1 MTSDTKQHFRVI
13 SNPDMEEKEKLR
25 TYQTNPNS
33 PATEE
38 LRTYR
43 TGSDN
48 PLREKFMKYV
58 NNEAGKRFT
67 VEDLLNW

>member
-1 MTSDTKQHFRVI
+1 MATDARQKFTVI
-13 SNPDMEEKEKLR
+13 TNHELEEKDKKR
-25 TYQTNPNS
+25 TYQSNPI
-33 PATEE
+33 
-38 LRTYR
+38 
-43 TGSDN
+43 SDN